1 MIKITENLARVLLG
15 VNPISISKGKLENTD
30 IYNILSFSEQEGK
43 DIRSVLISFPDS
55 ESIDLL
61 IGKLKEIKKDVKKLE
76 RRNNK
81 RNEKL

>member
-15 VNPISISKGKLENTD
+15 VNSISISKGKIENND

-43 DIRSVLISFPDS
+43 DIRSVLISFPNS
-55 ESIDLL
+55 ESIDL
-61 IGKLKEIKKDVKKLE
+61 IINKLREIKKDIKKLE

-81 RNEKL
+81 SDIK